1 MGKQFVS
8 RVLATLGGLII
19 LIVLS
24 ACSINPPLPPTPQS
38 ADDIC
43 AADLPDIGM
52 GDGFYVGTTSSL
64 WQNDPNLTAAGYT
77 GACLYADPGA
87 PGLGLSGYI
96 CLDDSRYAL
105 FGLVTDFAAADT
117 ECQTI
122 HSVHDSY
129 TLIHATRS

>member
-1 MGKQFVS
+1 MGKQLV
-8 RVLATLGGLII
+8 RMLATLGGLIM
-19 LIVLS
+19 LISLS
-24 ACSINPPLPPTPQS
+24 ACSINGQQQIVPKS

-43 AADLPDIGM
+43 AADLPDVGL

-77 GACLYADPGA
+77 GACLYADPSA

-96 CLDDSRYAL
+96 CLDESQYAL
-105 FGLVTDFAAADT
+105 FGLVTDFAGADT

-122 HSVHDSY
+122 QSVHHSY